1 MLSLE
6 QELFSNTKIK
16 VPKKVQKKRIKVR
29 RNRKTKTFIYR
40 NKKNP
45 SEKFVVKFDLNQIKK
60 HLSGKAKLSDKFVVV
75 KRVLDNKVI
84 EHFYGC
90 NWFCRKRRKAERAA
104 RAVRDRAARAAR
116 AARDKA
122 ARAARAARDK
132 ARRAA
137 EAARRAAA
145 EAAKRAREAAE
156 RAARAAAEAAKKAKE
171 AAARA
176 AKEAA
181 RKAKEIA
188 EKAKNA
194 VKKGLDSLGGLSA
207 SQIRKLTAMFKK
219 QQQTLEA
226 GRKAQQ
232 AAAERSQKAQWAE
245 EERKDAAER
254 ARMEAELAKG
264 KKDDSIKTPQPKF
277 EDKDVKEINVG
288 KGMSKDLGD
297 SNKYKSPSINTKM
310 DVTMS
315 KKSQEFEKP
324 SNPDWED
331 FMNIGPTQSF
341 KISYIVIILL
351 LIFLYYTYTK

>member
-60 HLSGKAKLSDKFVVV
+60 HLSGKAKPSDKFVVV
-75 KRVLDNKVI
+75 KRVLNNKVVEHFDI
-84 EHFYGC
+84 EHFA
-90 NWFCRKRRKAERAA
+90 WFRRAA
-104 RAVRDRAARAAR
+104 RSVSRGVNHAARRAAAAAR
-116 AARDKA
+116 AARD
-122 ARAARAARDK
+122 R

-145 EAAKRAREAAE
+145 AAARRAREAAA
-156 RAARAAAEAAKKAKE
+156 RAARAAREAARRAKE

-176 AKEAA
+176 AREAA

-219 QQQTLEA
+219 QQQALEA

-232 AAAERSQKAQWAE
+232 AAAERAQKAQWAE
-245 EERKDAAER
+245 EERRDAAER
-254 ARMEAELAKG
+254 ARMEAELARG

-297 SNKYKSPSINTKM
+297 SNKYKPPSINTKM
-310 DVTMS
+310 DVTLS
-315 KKSQEFEKP
+315 TKSQEFEKP

-341 KISYIVIILL
+341 KISYIVIILF
-351 LIFLYYTYTK
+351 LIFKYYTYTK

>member
-60 HLSGKAKLSDKFVVV
+60 HLSGKAKPSDKFVVV
-75 KRVLDNKVI
+75 KRVLNNKVVEHFDI
-84 EHFYGC
+84 EHFA
-90 NWFCRKRRKAERAA
+90 WFRRAA
-104 RAVRDRAARAAR
+104 RRVSRGVNHAARRAAAAAK
-116 AARDKA
+116 AARD
-122 ARAARAARDK
+122 R

-137 EAARRAAA
+137 EAAKRAAA
-145 EAAKRAREAAE
+145 AAARRAREAAE
-156 RAARAAAEAAKKAKE
+156 RAARAAREAARRAKE

-176 AKEAA
+176 AREAA

-219 QQQTLEA
+219 QQQALEA

-232 AAAERSQKAQWAE
+232 AAAERAQKAQWAE
-245 EERKDAAER
+245 EERRDAAER

-264 KKDDSIKTPQPKF
+264 KKDDTIKTPLPKF

-310 DVTMS
+310 DVTLS
-315 KKSQEFEKP
+315 TKSQEFEKV

>member
-60 HLSGKAKLSDKFVVV
+60 HLSGKAKPSDKFVVV
-75 KRVLDNKVI
+75 KRVLNNKVVEHFDI
-84 EHFYGC
+84 EHFA
-90 NWFCRKRRKAERAA
+90 WFRRAA
-104 RAVRDRAARAAR
+104 RSVSRGVSHA
-116 AARDKA
+116 
-122 ARAARAARDK
+122 
-132 ARRAA
+132 ARRAKRA
-137 EAARRAAA
+137 AQAAARRAREVAARARRAAA
-145 EAAKRAREAAE
+145 AAARRAR
-156 RAARAAAEAAKKAKE
+156 E

-176 AKEAA
+176 AREAA

-219 QQQTLEA
+219 QQQALEA

-232 AAAERSQKAQWAE
+232 AAAERAQKAQWAD
-245 EERKDAAER
+245 EERRDAAER
-254 ARMEAELAKG
+254 ARMEAELARG

-297 SNKYKSPSINTKM
+297 SNKYKPPSINTKM

>member
-6 QELFSNTKIK
+6 QELFGNTKIS
-16 VPKKVQKKRIKVR
+16 VQKKVQKRRIKVR

-45 SEKFVVKFDLNQIKK
+45 SEKFVVKFDLNQSKK

-90 NWFCRKRRKAERAA
+90 NWWCRRRRDVARAA
-104 RAVRDRAARAAR
+104 RAVRDR
-116 AARDKA
+116 
-122 ARAARAARDK
+122 

-145 EAAKRAREAAE
+145 ATARRAREVAERAARAAREAAK
-156 RAARAAAEAAKKAKE
+156 RAARAAAEAARRARE

-176 AKEAA
+176 AREAA

-219 QQQTLEA
+219 QQQALEA

-245 EERKDAAER
+245 EERRDVAER

-297 SNKYKSPSINTKM
+297 SNKYKPPSINTKM

>member
-60 HLSGKAKLSDKFVVV
+60 HLSGKAKPSDKFVVV
-75 KRVLDNKVI
+75 KRVLNNKVVEHFDI
-84 EHFYGC
+84 EHFA
-90 NWFCRKRRKAERAA
+90 WFRRAA
-104 RAVRDRAARAAR
+104 RSVSRGVSHAARRAKRAAQAAAR
-116 AARDKA
+116 RAREVAAR
-122 ARAARAARDK
+122 

-137 EAARRAAA
+137 AAAARRAREAARRAA
-145 EAAKRAREAAE
+145 
-156 RAARAAAEAAKKAKE
+156 RAAAAAARRARE

-176 AKEAA
+176 AREAA

-219 QQQTLEA
+219 QQQALEA

-232 AAAERSQKAQWAE
+232 AAAERAQKAQWAD
-245 EERKDAAER
+245 EERRDAAER
-254 ARMEAELAKG
+254 ARMEAELARG

-297 SNKYKSPSINTKM
+297 SNKYKPPSINTKM

>member
-60 HLSGKAKLSDKFVVV
+60 HLSGKAKPSDKFVVV
-75 KRVLDNKVI
+75 KRVLNNKVVEHFDI
-84 EHFYGC
+84 EHFA
-90 NWFCRKRRKAERAA
+90 WFRRAA
-104 RAVRDRAARAAR
+104 RSVSRGVSH
-116 AARDKA
+116 
-122 ARAARAARDK
+122 
-132 ARRAA
+132 
-137 EAARRAAA
+137 AARRA
-145 EAAKRAREAAE
+145 KRAAQA
-156 RAARAAAEAAKKAKE
+156 AARRARE

-176 AKEAA
+176 AREAA

-219 QQQTLEA
+219 QQQALEA

-232 AAAERSQKAQWAE
+232 AAAERAQKAQWAD
-245 EERKDAAER
+245 EERRDAAER
-254 ARMEAELAKG
+254 ARMEAELARG

-297 SNKYKSPSINTKM
+297 SNKYKPPSINTKM

>member
-60 HLSGKAKLSDKFVVV
+60 HLSGKAKPSDKFVVV
-75 KRVLDNKVI
+75 KRVLNNKVVEHFDI
-84 EHFYGC
+84 EHFA
-90 NWFCRKRRKAERAA
+90 WFRRAA
-104 RAVRDRAARAAR
+104 RSVSRGVIQASRRAKRAAQAA
-116 AARDKA
+116 
-122 ARAARAARDK
+122 
-132 ARRAA
+132 ARRAREVA
-137 EAARRAAA
+137 ARARRAAA
-145 EAAKRAREAAE
+145 AAARRAR
-156 RAARAAAEAAKKAKE
+156 E

-176 AKEAA
+176 AREAA

-219 QQQTLEA
+219 QQQALEA

-232 AAAERSQKAQWAE
+232 AAAERAQKAQWAD
-245 EERKDAAER
+245 EERRDAAER
-254 ARMEAELAKG
+254 ARMEAELARG

-297 SNKYKSPSINTKM
+297 SNKYKPPSINTKM